1 MEQEIR
7 ACLDQ
12 KRYRE
17 AFDRLLPEFQNK
29 VFRLAY
35 AMLGEAGAAEDMAQD
50 VFVRIWRALPGYR
63 GQSALSTWIYAIT
76 RNACLTAL
84 RRAGLKREV
93 SMEEPGVARAVE
105 ETGLAVGLGA
115 NAGLDVLRYLG
126 QLPEKHQRV
135 LRLYY
140 LEEKS
145 YEEVARLLEWPMG
158 TVKVYLHRARKELAE
173 AVARG
178 KMERRTS

>member
-12 KRYRE
+12 KRYQE

-35 AMLGEAGAAEDMAQD
+35 SMLGDAALAEDMAQE
-50 VFVRIWRALPGYR
+50 VFIRIWKALPAFR

-76 RNACLTAL
+76 RNTCLTAL
-84 RRAGLKREV
+84 KKGAAMKESSL
-93 SMEEPGVARAVE
+93 EEPNVARAAKE
-105 ETGLAVGLGA
+105 
-115 NAGLDVLRYLG
+115 AGVPPARHAEIDVLRFLD
-126 QLPEKHQRV
+126 QLPERHRQV

-140 LEEKS
+140 MEERS

-158 TVKVYLHRARKELAE
+158 TVKAYLHRARKELAE
-173 AVARG
+173 AVARS
-178 KMERRTS
+178 KMERGTA

>member
-17 AFDRLLPEFQNK
+17 AFDQLLPEFQNK

-35 AMLGEAGAAEDMAQD
+35 AMLGDAALAEDMAQD
-50 VFVRIWRALPGYR
+50 VFIRIWKALPGFR

-76 RNACLTAL
+76 RNTCLTTLKKGAM
-84 RRAGLKREV
+84 KRE
-93 SMEEPGVARAVE
+93 SSLEEPNVARAAE
-105 ETGLAVGLGA
+105 E
-115 NAGLDVLRYLG
+115 AGVPPARHAEIDVLRFLD
-126 QLPEKHQRV
+126 QLPERHRQV

-140 LEEKS
+140 MEERS
-145 YEEVARLLEWPMG
+145 YEEVACLLEWPMG
-158 TVKVYLHRARKELAE
+158 TVKTYLHRARKELAE
-173 AVARG
+173 AVARS
-178 KMERRTS
+178 KMEKGTA